1 LREHE
6 SVPRRLGVWNE
17 NVQLDIVGCAH
28 ARRCGQVHTRVADRG
43 CDAGER
49 SGLVLELDDE
59 VEGNRT
65 IFAFPSNG

>member
-1 LREHE
+1 MA
-6 SVPRRLGVWNE
+6 RRLRVLDE
-17 NVQLDIVGCAH
+17 DVQLRSFAGAD
-28 ARRCGQVHTRVADRG
+28 ARGRGNVHTRVADRG